1 MRGLLQDW
9 ENKNIYTVAYTVI
22 NDKGI
27 DTFTE
32 KVLAYDSEEAEQ
44 IIRDFYQNEDP
55 NTKIEFSKYNPIKID
70 DFELFVVDKLDEA
83 HIIRRGSSYR
93 ND

>member
-1 MRGLLQDW
+1 MVGLLNEW
-9 ENKNIYTVAYTVI
+9 ENKNIYTMTYTLI
-22 NDKGI
+22 NNKEGI
-27 DTFTE
+27 RDTVTE
-32 KVLAYDSEEAEQ
+32 KVLAYDCKDAEQ
-44 IIRDFYQNEDP
+44 IIKDCYKNP
-55 NTKIEFSKYNPIKID
+55 NTKIEFSKYNPINIE